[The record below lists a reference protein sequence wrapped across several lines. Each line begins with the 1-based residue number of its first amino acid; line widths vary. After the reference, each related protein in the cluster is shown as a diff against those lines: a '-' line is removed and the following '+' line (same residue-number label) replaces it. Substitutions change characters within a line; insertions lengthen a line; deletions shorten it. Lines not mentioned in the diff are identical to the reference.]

1 MNPKSL
7 ILLEFPKV
15 LARLKSYAS
24 FSASES
30 LAEALRPT
38 SSLETALQRQQET
51 REARLLI
58 SLNDSISFQ
67 GAVDLAPLTDQT
79 LHGIALEASD
89 LLAVRN
95 TLILSRTARRVLLD
109 NAETAP
115 SLAALAGGLS
125 DGQGLIDLINRTIS
139 ERGEVLDSASAELAH
154 IRSEIKVIH
163 ARLMD
168 RLNRYLTDPAS
179 ARMLQENL
187 ITQRSGR
194 YVLPLRAEHK
204 GQIKAIIHDQS
215 ASGATLFIE
224 PIAVVELNNK
234 FRELELAER
243 DEVLRV
249 LRALSQQIALQAESL
264 NLTTKAMAGIDLA
277 LMKAHY
283 ADDLQANEPEL
294 VPFPAQPPEAH
305 PGSVIQL
312 RRARHPLLDPQK
324 VVPIDFELDRQTFSV
339 VLTGPNT
346 GGKTVTLKTVGL
358 MVLMAQ
364 AGLQIPAQSGSR
376 LSIFRDV
383 FADIGDEQSI
393 EQSLSTFSGHITQ
406 LVRILKHA
414 DHRSLVLLDELGAG
428 TDPQEGSAL
437 ARAVL
442 DFMLQRRITSVVAT
456 HYPELKAYAH
466 STKGVTNASLEF
478 DLETLRPTYRLVIGL
493 PGRSNALAIAD
504 RLGLDPAI
512 IAAARQEI
520 DPTELHADDLLEE
533 IHRQRNLA
541 AASYEAA
548 EKARKEAEASR
559 NQINARLEQLEAE
572 KAKLLDAHQSQLESE
587 LASLREELNTL
598 RRELTRLRQSPEKQA
613 QLAEIE
619 EKFEVVEQKQE
630 QNFRKKHRQPKA
642 KGLSGALKVG
652 DRVLVRKLG
661 AEGVV
666 SSVDGEDLEL
676 QIGALRVRA
685 KSYEV
690 ERRVQPL
697 EENDVPPQPAPVATG
712 STAIPGVN
720 SPGLELDLRGQR
732 VDDALDRAERYL
744 EQGFTSGMP
753 FGRIIHGRGTGAV
766 RQAVRDLLDHSAYVH
781 RWENGGEKEG
791 GDGVSVV
798 FFHPNK

>member
-1 MNPKSL
+1 
-7 ILLEFPKV
+7 
-15 LARLKSYAS
+15 
-24 FSASES
+24 
-30 LAEALRPT
+30 
-38 SSLETALQRQQET
+38 
-51 REARLLI
+51 
-58 SLNDSISFQ
+58 
-67 GAVDLAPLTDQT
+67 
-79 LHGIALEASD
+79 
-89 LLAVRN
+89 
-95 TLILSRTARRVLLD
+95 
-109 NAETAP
+109 
-115 SLAALAGGLS
+115 
-125 DGQGLIDLINRTIS
+125 
-139 ERGEVLDSASAELAH
+139 
-154 IRSEIKVIH
+154 
-163 ARLMD
+163 
-168 RLNRYLTDPAS
+168 
-179 ARMLQENL
+179 
-187 ITQRSGR
+187 
-194 YVLPLRAEHK
+194 
-204 GQIKAIIHDQS
+204 
-215 ASGATLFIE
+215 
-224 PIAVVELNNK
+224 
-234 FRELELAER
+234 
-243 DEVLRV
+243 
-249 LRALSQQIALQAESL
+249 
-264 NLTTKAMAGIDLA
+264 
-277 LMKAHY
+277 
-283 ADDLQANEPEL
+283 
-294 VPFPAQPPEAH
+294 
-305 PGSVIQL
+305 
-312 RRARHPLLDPQK
+312 
-324 VVPIDFELDRQTFSV
+324 
-339 VLTGPNT
+339 
-346 GGKTVTLKTVGL
+346 
-358 MVLMAQ
+358 
-364 AGLQIPAQSGSR
+364 
-376 LSIFRDV
+376 
-383 FADIGDEQSI
+383 
-393 EQSLSTFSGHITQ
+393 
-406 LVRILKHA
+406 VRILKHA

-572 KAKLLDAHQSQLESE
+572 KAKLLDAY
-587 LASLREELNTL
+587 
-598 RRELTRLRQSPEKQA
+598 QSPEKQA

-697 EENDVPPQPAPVATG
+697 EENDVPPQLAPVATG

>member
-15 LARLKSYAS
+15 LARLKTYAS
-24 FSASES
+24 FSASDA

-38 SSLETALQRQQET
+38 SSLENALQRQQET

-58 SLNDSISFQ
+58 SINDSISFQ

-79 LHGIALEASD
+79 LHGMTLEASD

-109 NAETAP
+109 NTESAP
-115 SLAALAGGLS
+115 TLAAMAEGLS
-125 DGQGLIDLINRTIS
+125 DGGGLIDQINRTIS
-139 ERGEVLDSASAELAH
+139 ERGEVLDSASSELAH

-179 ARMLQENL
+179 SRMLQETL

-224 PIAVVELNNK
+224 PLAVVELNNK

-249 LRALSQQIALQAESL
+249 LRALSQQIALQAENL

-283 ADDLQANEPEL
+283 ADDLHASEPEL

-305 PGSVIQL
+305 PGSTIQL
-312 RRARHPLLDPQK
+312 RRARHPLLDPK
-324 VVPIDFELDRQTFSV
+324 TVVPIDFELDRQTFSV

-442 DFMLQRRITSVVAT
+442 DFMLQRRFTSVVAT

-466 STKGVTNASLEF
+466 ATKGVTNASLEF

-541 AASYEAA
+541 IASYEAA
-548 EKARKEAEASR
+548 EKARQEAETNR
-559 NQINARLEQLEAE
+559 NQINARLEQLEAD
-572 KAKLLDAHQSQLESE
+572 KAKLLDAHESQLESE
-587 LASLREELNTL
+587 LDALRDELNSI
-598 RRELTRLRQSPEKQA
+598 RRELTRLRQSPEKQV

-619 EKFEVVEQKQE
+619 EKLEVVEQKQE
-630 QNFRKKHRQPKA
+630 QKIRKKRRAPKA
-642 KGLSGALKVG
+642 KGLGGPLKAGEKVF
-652 DRVLVRKLG
+652 VRKLG

-690 ERRVQPL
+690 ERKVSAP
-697 EENDVPPQPAPVATG
+697 EETSTAPQPAPVPSGTIAL
-712 STAIPGVN
+712 PGLN
-720 SPGLELDLRGQR
+720 TPGLELDLRGHR

-744 EQGFTSGMP
+744 EQGFTSGML

-766 RQAVRDLLDHSAYVH
+766 RQAVRDLLNHSPYVR

-798 FFHPNK
+798 FFQPNK

>member
-24 FSASES
+24 FSVSAA

-38 SSLETALQRQQET
+38 SSLEKALHRQRET
-51 REARLLI
+51 CEARLLI
-58 SLNDSISFQ
+58 SINDSVSFQ
-67 GAVDLAPLTDQT
+67 GAVDLQPLTDQT
-79 LHGIALEASD
+79 QHGMTLEASD
-89 LLAVRN
+89 LLAIRN

-109 NAETAP
+109 NAENVP
-115 SLAALAGGLS
+115 MLAAQAENLS
-125 DGQGLIDLINRTIS
+125 DGGGLIDLINRTIS
-139 ERGEVLDSASAELAH
+139 DRGEVFDSASPELAH

-163 ARLMD
+163 ARLID
-168 RLNRYLTDPAS
+168 RLNRYLSDPSS
-179 ARMLQENL
+179 ARMLQETL

-224 PIAVVELNNK
+224 PIAIVELNNK

-249 LRALSQQIALQAESL
+249 LRLLSQQIALQAESL
-264 NLTTKAMAGIDLA
+264 NLTTKAMADIDLA
-277 LMKAHY
+277 LMKARY
-283 ADDLQANEPEL
+283 AEDLNANEPEL
-294 VPFPAQPPEAH
+294 LPFPAQPSETH

-312 RRARHPLLDPQK
+312 RRARHPLLDPGK
-324 VVPIDFELDRQTFSV
+324 VVPIDFELDRSIFSV

-358 MVLMAQ
+358 MALMAQ

-376 LSIFRDV
+376 ISVFRDI

-406 LVRILKHA
+406 LARILKRA

-442 DFMLQRRITSVVAT
+442 DHMLKRRITSVVAT

-466 STKGVTNASLEF
+466 ATKGVTNASLEF
-478 DLETLRPTYRLVIGL
+478 DLDTLRPTYKLVIGL

-504 RLGLDPAI
+504 RLGLDPSI

-533 IHRQRNLA
+533 IHRQRNLTI
-541 AASYEAA
+541 ASYEAA
-548 EKARKEAEASR
+548 EKAREEAEASR
-559 NQINARLEQLEAE
+559 NKINARLEQLEAE
-572 KAKLLDAHQSQLESE
+572 KSSILDAHQTQLEDE
-587 LASLREELNTL
+587 LATLRDELTAM
-598 RRELTRLRQSPEKQA
+598 RRELNRLRLQPEKEA
-613 QLAEIE
+613 VFAEIE
-619 EKFEVVEQKQE
+619 ERFEEVEQKQE
-630 QNFRKKHRQPKA
+630 QDFRKKRRKPRVR
-642 KGLSGALKVG
+642 GISGPLKVG
-652 DRVLVRKLG
+652 GKVIVRKLG
-661 AEGVV
+661 AEGIVT
-666 SSVDGEDLEL
+666 SITGEDLEL
-676 QIGALRVRA
+676 QVGALRVRA
-685 KSYEV
+685 KTYEV
-690 ERRVQPL
+690 ERKSQSP
-697 EENDVPPQPAPVATG
+697 EEAQAPARPEPKPAG
-712 STAIPGVN
+712 STALPEVQ
-720 SPGLELDLRGQR
+720 SPGLELDLRGRR
-732 VDDALDRAERYL
+732 VDDALDLAEQYL

-766 RQAVRDLLDHSAYVH
+766 RQAVRDLLNHSSYVD

-791 GDGVSVV
+791 GDGVSVI
-798 FFHPNK
+798 FFQSVK